1 MELAAPGVAVP
12 GSGLARAPCL
22 IDGLRRFNDLCH
34 EMPGISQRSLAP
46 DLRAL
51 EEAGLVKRTVDPT
64 TTIKAVYELTQD
76 GDRLK
81 PVVE

>member
-1 MELAAPGVAVP
+1 
-12 GSGLARAPCL
+12 
-22 IDGLRRFNDLCH
+22 
-34 EMPGISQRSLAP
+34 MPGISQRSLAP